1 MRPVG
6 YRAVLVAGRAGRE
19 HCGAGCA
26 YSRGGCTHPRPADEL
41 DPDVGSVEDWW
52 RLQGL
57 EQPTCGPGA
66 LLQHRATPCPGFRR
80 RGEVPHAD

>member
-1 MRPVG
+1 MRPDG
-6 YRAVLVAGRAGRE
+6 YRAAAGDGRR

-26 YSRGGCTHPRPADEL
+26 WSRGGCAHPRPADEL
-41 DPDVGSVEDWW
+41 DPVAGSVEEWW

-80 RGEVPHAD
+80 RGAEVPHAD

>member
-1 MRPVG
+1 MRPDG
-6 YRAVLVAGRAGRE
+6 YRAAAGDGRR

-26 YSRGGCTHPRPADEL
+26 YSRGGCAHPRPADEL
-41 DPDVGSVEDWW
+41 DFDVGSVEEWW

>member
-1 MRPVG
+1 MRPDG
-6 YRAVLVAGRAGRE
+6 YRPASGDGRR

-26 YSRGGCTHPRPADEL
+26 YSRGGCAHPRPADEL